1 VYSIINEHGKTIR
14 EAWDGVD
21 LKFTFRIIVNSEIMN
36 QWLEVIQVASFLE
49 YSEEEDAMIW

>member
-1 VYSIINEHGKTIR
+1 VYSNINEHGKTIR